1 MEVKTLPQLVKFD
14 LNLDILKNYIEEIQ
28 EAINSH
34 ASAINGLQV
43 DIQQKAYERTV
54 RFITLQ

>member
-1 MEVKTLPQLVKFD
+1 MASMEVKTLPQLVKFD

-34 ASAINGLQV
+34 AGAISGLQV
-43 DIQQKAYERTV
+43 DI
-54 RFITLQ
+54 